1 MTLELFSYHPANIRL
16 DKDIFCLRLQKASSQ
31 DVLIKTIIFTYSYF
45 FRRLLQD
52 VLIKTNI
59 FTLLIL
65 LQKTSSR
72 RLDQDQYIRLG
83 HMSSRRLAKTSS
95 RHLQDVFKTSSRR
108 LAKTSS
114 RRFQDVL
121 QRCLQYL
128 FKTYHRV
135 KLLWLIRFQDVFETF
150 PIYRRICL
158 GCTSEKFMISVQNL
172 LE

>member
-83 HMSSRRLAKTSS
+83 HMSSRRL
-95 RHLQDVFKTSSRR
+95 QDIFKTSSKR
-108 LAKTSS
+108 L
-114 RRFQDVL
+114 QDVL

>member
-108 LAKTSS
+108 L
-114 RRFQDVL
+114 QDVL

>member
-83 HMSSRRLAKTSS
+83 HMSSRRL
-95 RHLQDVFKTSSRR
+95 QDVLKMSCQELFKTSSRCFEE
-108 LAKTSS
+108 SS
-114 RRFQDVL
+114 RHFQEVL
-121 QRCLQYL
+121 
-128 FKTYHRV
+128 
-135 KLLWLIRFQDVFETF
+135 
-150 PIYRRICL
+150 
-158 GCTSEKFMISVQNL
+158 SS
-172 LE
+172 

>member
-83 HMSSRRLAKTSS
+83 HMSSRRL
-95 RHLQDVFKTSSRR
+95 QDVFKTSSRR
-108 LAKTSS
+108 L
-114 RRFQDVL
+114 QDVL

>member
-83 HMSSRRLAKTSS
+83 HMSSRRPQDIFKTSS
-95 RHLQDVFKTSSRR
+95 KRLQDVFKTFCKDVFNTFSRR
-108 LAKTSS
+108 IIELNCS
-114 RRFQDVL
+114 
-121 QRCLQYL
+121 
-128 FKTYHRV
+128 
-135 KLLWLIRFQDVFETF
+135 
-150 PIYRRICL
+150 
-158 GCTSEKFMISVQNL
+158 G
-172 LE
+172 

>member
-83 HMSSRRLAKTSS
+83 HMSSRRL
-95 RHLQDVFKTSSRR
+95 QDVFKTSSRR
-108 LAKTSS
+108 L
-114 RRFQDVL
+114 QDVL

-172 LE
+172 LEWQKFLKY